1 MTDARFHTVWIP
13 LRERFYRV
21 AYYLLEDRA
30 DALDT
35 VQDLYVKLWK
45 MRDSLDL
52 VRNPASYGALLVR
65 NLCID
70 RIRRARPSAPLED
83 NLAGEPSPDEGLE
96 AKETLG
102 TLMKAMEQLPESQ
115 RKLLKLH
122 LLQGLSYDEIAAE
135 TGLSPLNIR
144 VQVSLARKKLKRYE
158 DA

>member
-13 LRERFYRV
+13 LQERFYRV

-30 DALDT
+30 DALDA

-45 MRDSLDL
+45 MRDTLDL
-52 VRNPASYGALLVR
+52 VRNPAAYGSLLVK

-70 RIRRARPSAPLED
+70 RIRRMTPADPLND
-83 NLAGEPSPDEGLE
+83 KLFGTPAPDEQLA

-102 TLMKAMEQLPESQ
+102 AVMHAMDRLPDSQ
-115 RKLLKLH
+115 RNLLNLH
-122 LLQGLSYDEIAAE
+122 ILQGKTYEEIAAE

-144 VQVSLARKKLKRYE
+144 VQVSLARKKLKQYE

>member
-13 LRERFYRV
+13 LQDRFYRV
-21 AYYLLEDRA
+21 AYYILESRA
-30 DALDT
+30 DALDA

-52 VRNPASYGALLVR
+52 VRNPGAYGALLVR

-70 RIRRARPSAPLED
+70 RIRRLTPADPLND
-83 NLAGEPSPDEGLE
+83 NIFGTAAPDEQLA

-102 TLMKAMEQLPESQ
+102 AVMQAMERLPESQ

-122 LLQGLSYDEIAAE
+122 LLRGLSYDEIAAE

-144 VQVSLARKKLKRYE
+144 VQVSLARKKLKQYE

>member
-13 LRERFYRV
+13 LQERFYRV
-21 AYYLLEDRA
+21 AYYLLEDRD
-30 DALDT
+30 DALDA

-45 MRDSLDL
+45 MRDTLDL
-52 VRNPASYGALLVR
+52 VRNPGAYGALLVR

-70 RIRRARPSAPLED
+70 RIRRLTPAQPLSDDLVGKAP
-83 NLAGEPSPDEGLE
+83 PDEEL
-96 AKETLG
+96 ATKETLG
-102 TLMKAMEQLPESQ
+102 AVMRAMDRLPDSQ
-115 RKLLKLH
+115 RKLMKLH

-144 VQVSLARKKLKRYE
+144 VQVSLARKKLKQYE